1 MKRFPKIFV
10 SIILTILFLPILLTF
25 IYSIATNWHSTVI
38 PEGITFK
45 WYSELFND
53 KSFLDALIRTV
64 FISSSTVLLSI
75 SVMLP
80 TVYIIVVYFPK
91 FERLMQSI
99 VLLPYAIPGVICS
112 VGLIQI
118 YSNPPFLLSGT
129 IWLLM
134 GAYFIIILPFM
145 YQGIRNSLRNIN
157 VIELIQAAEI
167 LGASKTKAFIKVIVP
182 NILSGILVSS
192 LLSFSI
198 LFGEFVMTNFLIG
211 GRFETVQIYLKRL
224 MDNSGHLSS
233 AIVISYFIFILVI
246 TTISIKISKSPKSY
260 DKKYV
265 YISSIDKIN
274 KLKKSRIESKEA
286 I

>member
-167 LGASKTKAFIKVIVP
+167 LGASKTKAFIKV
-182 NILSGILVSS
+182 SS